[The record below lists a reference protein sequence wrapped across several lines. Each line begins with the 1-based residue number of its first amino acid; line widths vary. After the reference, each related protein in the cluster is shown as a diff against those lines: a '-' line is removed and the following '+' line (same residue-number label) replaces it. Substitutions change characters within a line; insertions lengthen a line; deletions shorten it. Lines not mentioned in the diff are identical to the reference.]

1 MFDWHLNMR
10 LENFTKNRLIQRCT
24 QINLKHLPSRL
35 RKHSYFIMFPDQS
48 ISNNLKILLFLGTAK
63 IVKTNKKIK

>member
-1 MFDWHLNMR
+1 MFDWRLNMR

-24 QINLKHLPSRL
+24 QNNLKHLPSRL
-35 RKHSYFIMFPDQS
+35 RKHPYFIMFPDQS

-63 IVKTNKKIK
+63 IGKTNKKIK